1 MKTKVT
7 VPEIQAATM
16 LLLGV
21 PADALVEL
29 HINSVA
35 VSGIAVGEDG
45 NLVALRAAIVSGA
58 EEEPESDDAVEAE
71 IVEDEG

>member
-21 PADALVEL
+21 PADALIEL
-29 HINSVA
+29 HINSTA
-35 VSGIAVGEDG
+35 VSGIAVGAEG
-45 NLVALRAAIVSGA
+45 ELVALRAVIVTGN
-58 EEEPESDDAVEAE
+58 EEEPESEDAVEAE